1 MVQVGM
7 SRTKSSSPNR
17 ASRFLPRQWAER
29 LQELRLLDHSLKYYL
44 PEPLRS
50 HCWPAGI
57 TGNQLT
63 LVTDSSTWATQL
75 RYQQQQ
81 LLKQVN
87 TDLGLKLIK
96 LRVRIS
102 SRQIYRRKVW
112 PARHMTQKSADL
124 IKQGAMSVPDPD
136 LRAALLRLAEKGYR
150 RQKKPSDQS
159 K

>member
-1 MVQVGM
+1 MKRIRP
-7 SRTKSSSPNR
+7 RTPNR
-17 ASRFLPRQWAER
+17 ASQFLRPQWTER
-29 LQELRLLDHSLKYYL
+29 VQQLQLLDQNLKFYL
-44 PEPLRS
+44 PEPLKS

-57 TGNQLT
+57 TGNQLN

-81 LLKQVN
+81 ILKQIN

-96 LRVRIS
+96 MRIRIS
-102 SRQIYRRKVW
+102 ARQVYRRKVW
-112 PARHMTQKSADL
+112 PARHLSQKSAEL

-136 LRAALLRLAEKGYR
+136 LRAALLRLAEGGYR
-150 RQKKPSDQS
+150 GKKRPSDQS

>member
-1 MVQVGM
+1 MN
-7 SRTKSSSPNR
+7 RTRPRTPNR
-17 ASRFLPRQWAER
+17 ASQFLQPQWTER
-29 LQELRLLDHSLKYYL
+29 VQQLRLLDHSLKFYL
-44 PEPLRS
+44 PEPLKS

-57 TGNQLT
+57 TGNQLN

-81 LLKQVN
+81 ILKQIN

-96 LRVRIS
+96 MRVRIS
-102 SRQIYRRKVW
+102 ARQVYRKKVW
-112 PARHMTQKSADL
+112 PARTLSQKSADL

-136 LRAALLRLAEKGYR
+136 LKEALLRLADRSYR
-150 RQKKPSDQS
+150 GKKSPSDQS